1 MTYLKTPF
9 ALALVAVALVGCS
22 KPEPY
27 PISEQ
32 LPAEQRDQ
40 MGYALGASVGDFVHS
55 NLASQEESG
64 YVVDRNAVIAGFVDT
79 LRSSGKMDRET
90 RQQLLEAM
98 QDEFTSHR
106 NDTLGAS
113 AQADG
118 TAFLEANAA
127 VEGVVTTESGLQ
139 YEVIEQGPADAPK
152 PTAEDIVE
160 VHYEGRLV
168 TGEIFDSS
176 LDRGE
181 PLVIPLNRVIKG
193 WTEGVQLMSVGST
206 YQFVIPA
213 ELGYG
218 ARMAGSIPPNSTLI
232 FDVQLL
238 QIIQQETADQ
248 AEIEIDGNN

>member
-1 MTYLKTPF
+1 MSKLKMPVF
-9 ALALVAVALVGCS
+9 MAVVAVALVGCS

-32 LPAEQRDQ
+32 LPAAERDK

-55 NLASQEESG
+55 NLTSQEESG
-64 YVVDRNAVIAGFVDT
+64 YVVDRQAVIAGFVDT
-79 LRSSGKMDRET
+79 LRGHEKMDAAT

-98 QDEFTSHR
+98 QEEFVNHR
-106 NDTLGAS
+106 NTTLGAS
-113 AQADG
+113 AAADG
-118 TAFLEANAA
+118 AAFLAANAQQ
-127 VEGVVTTESGLQ
+127 EGVVTTASGLQ
-139 YEVIEQGPADAPK
+139 YKVLEAGPADAPM
-152 PTAEDIVE
+152 PTANDIVE

-168 TGEIFDSS
+168 NGEVFDSS
-176 LDRGE
+176 LERGQ

-193 WTEGVQLMSVGST
+193 WTEGVQLMTVGST

-218 ARMAGSIPPNSTLI
+218 DRMAGDIPPNSTLI

-238 QIIQQETADQ
+238 NIVEQIEDEA
-248 AEIEIDGNN
+248 AVEIDQ

>member
-1 MTYLKTPF
+1 MSYLKTPF
-9 ALALVAVALVGCS
+9 AVALVAVALVGCS

-32 LPAEQRDQ
+32 LPTEQRDQ

-55 NLASQEESG
+55 NLAGQEDSG

-79 LRSSGKMDRET
+79 LRDSGKMDKDT

-98 QDEFTSHR
+98 QEEFTKHR

-113 AQADG
+113 ALADG
-118 TAFLEANAA
+118 AAFLAANAQA
-127 VEGVVTTESGLQ
+127 EGVVTTASGLQ
-139 YEVIEQGPADAPK
+139 YKVIEQGPADAPK
-152 PTAEDIVE
+152 PAADDIVE

-168 TGEIFDSS
+168 NGEVFDSS
-176 LDRGE
+176 LERGE
-181 PLVIPLNRVIKG
+181 PLVIPLNRVISG

-218 ARMAGSIPPNSTLI
+218 ERMAGSIPPNSTLI

-238 QIIQQETADQ
+238 QIIEQEADQ
-248 AEIEIDGNN
+248 AEVEIDANN

>member
-27 PISEQ
+27 PVAEQ

-55 NLASQEESG
+55 NLVSQEESG

-79 LRSSGKMDRET
+79 LRDSGKMDRET

-98 QDEFTSHR
+98 QDEFTTHR

-113 AQADG
+113 AQVDG
-118 TAFLEANAA
+118 EAFLAANAA

-139 YEVIEQGPADAPK
+139 YKVIEQGAADAPK

-168 TGEIFDSS
+168 NGEIFDSS
-176 LDRGE
+176 IERGE
-181 PLVIPLNRVIKG
+181 PLVIPLNRVIRG

-238 QIIQQETADQ
+238 QIIAQEDDNQ
-248 AEIEIDGNN
+248 AEIEIDANN

>member
-1 MTYLKTPF
+1 MSYLRTPF

-27 PISEQ
+27 PISQQ
-32 LPAEQRDQ
+32 LPTEQRDQ

-55 NLASQEESG
+55 NLVGQEDSG

-79 LRSSGKMDRET
+79 LRDSGKMDKDT

-98 QDEFTSHR
+98 QEEFTKHR

-113 AQADG
+113 ALADG
-118 TAFLEANAA
+118 AAFLAANAQA
-127 VEGVVTTESGLQ
+127 EGVVTTASGLQ
-139 YEVIEQGPADAPK
+139 YKVIEQGPADAPK
-152 PTAEDIVE
+152 PTADDIVE

-168 TGEIFDSS
+168 NGEVFDSS
-176 LDRGE
+176 LERGE
-181 PLVIPLNRVIKG
+181 PLVIPLNRVISG

-218 ARMAGSIPPNSTLI
+218 ERMAGSIPPNSTLI

-238 QIIQQETADQ
+238 QIIEQEADQ
-248 AEIEIDGNN
+248 AEIEIDANN

>member
-1 MTYLKTPF
+1 
-9 ALALVAVALVGCS
+9 V
-22 KPEPY
+22 
-27 PISEQ
+27 
-32 LPAEQRDQ
+32 
-40 MGYALGASVGDFVHS
+40 
-55 NLASQEESG
+55 SQEESG

-79 LRSSGKMDRET
+79 LRDSGKMDRET

-98 QDEFTSHR
+98 QDEFTTHR

-113 AQADG
+113 AQVDG
-118 TAFLEANAA
+118 EAFLAANAA

-139 YEVIEQGPADAPK
+139 YKVIEQGAADAPK

-168 TGEIFDSS
+168 NGEIFDSS
-176 LDRGE
+176 IERGE
-181 PLVIPLNRVIKG
+181 PLVIPLNRVIRG

-238 QIIQQETADQ
+238 QIIAQEDDNQ
-248 AEIEIDGNN
+248 AEIEIDANN